1 MKKTRS
7 EAITVAWPKSAMATW
22 PSKTPEFDGEK
33 RLPQAKPEEN
43 RQRRCGEDD
52 VVEVP
57 AHPRPEQL
65 ARMAMSM
72 LGRDRVEAVDLDPED
87 RISFPGAHR
96 MIAHLALA
104 SLQEDSEA
112 RQGDLL

>member
-1 MKKTRS
+1 MHGIKVLMAKNYIDNLS
-7 EAITVAWPKSAMATW
+7 ETART
-22 PSKTPEFDGEK
+22 EFT
-33 RLPQAKPEEN
+33 A
-43 RQRRCGEDD
+43 
-52 VVEVP
+52 

-87 RISFPGAHR
+87 RISFPGVHR

-112 RQGDLL
+112 RQGDLLQARHARFALAIECLLGTG